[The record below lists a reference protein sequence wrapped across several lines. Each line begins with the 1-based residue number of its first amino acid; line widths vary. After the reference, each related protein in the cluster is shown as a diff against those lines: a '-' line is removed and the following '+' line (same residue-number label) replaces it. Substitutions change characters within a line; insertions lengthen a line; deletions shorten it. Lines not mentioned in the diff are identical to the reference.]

1 MKETKSIEQ
10 KILTVRNN
18 LGYNFVSADPVKLPF
33 QFTSVQ
39 FSLNLFYPVLV
50 RSTSL
55 SQASYQYFNPDIL

>member
-18 LGYNFVSADPVKLPF
+18 LEYHFVSADPKLPF
-33 QFTSVQ
+33 QFASFQ
-39 FSLNLFYPVLV
+39 FSLNFFYPVLI
-50 RSTSL
+50 RSTRSL